1 MHLEPCIVSERVS
14 VIDSRSAPA
23 QSSASSLIIA
33 VSVLGILI
41 FVVLVPIIIIVGKLI
56 RSRRTT
62 VNLRN
67 ELTNMR

>member
-1 MHLEPCIVSERVS
+1 MSERVS
-14 VIDSRSAPA
+14 VIGSRSAPA
-23 QSSASSLIIA
+23 QSSASSLIVA

-62 VNLRN
+62 LNLRN